1 MDEPTDFQRK
11 LRTRLL
17 ERMALRAMLQGGAQG
32 RSLGEARR
40 DSIAWLESNM
50 KLTDAIAGDVQA
62 HPALAELYTAEAR
75 EVIDDLIAETKALAQ
90 ELEAEPRKS

>member
-17 ERMALRAMLQGGAQG
+17 ERMALRAMLQGAAQG
-32 RSLGEARR
+32 RSLAEARR
-40 DSIAWLESNM
+40 DCVAWLESNM
-50 KLTDAIAGDVQA
+50 QLADAIGGDVQA
-62 HPALAELYTAEAR
+62 HPALAELYAAEAR